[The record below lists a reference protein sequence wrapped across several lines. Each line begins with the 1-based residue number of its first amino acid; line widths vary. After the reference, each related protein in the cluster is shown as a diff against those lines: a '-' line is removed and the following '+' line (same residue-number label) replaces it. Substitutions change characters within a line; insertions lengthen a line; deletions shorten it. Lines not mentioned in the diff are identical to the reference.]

1 MSDSLEFD
9 FDVDAAWMQFQ
20 RTLGDYVSAMRDGD
34 ALVIESR
41 YDTTDGVPDTAAC
54 VQFYAWD
61 LDMVRCEIPAN
72 EHLHSSR
79 AITADQ
85 RDALSALGFRISHND
100 EPAAP
105 HVDRN
110 RSWSD
115 DLAKKT
121 VAVFRDI
128 WGLPHPSFLSSRA
141 TGRYDVPSFDI
152 AVTEPD
158 VYVVPLCVQPKGKE
172 HLQQLVDRALEPWFG
187 FPPDHDPDGD
197 IPLRFVGG
205 TAYVSVKPTEPV
217 VEINSTLVHAVS
229 GRTRAAELLVDLNLQ
244 LPDVMLHLVQDCIV
258 AQVRVSGSPFVADH
272 LLWAVRMLSH
282 VWEQVDDKFAEDF
295 GGVLGEPTPPTV
307 DADDF
312 PDGLLELV
320 DLLAASEEEPLDPHA
335 VLECCSSDR
344 DVVVSYL
351 RISAEQEASWRGM
364 AVAADLGD
372 EHCDV
377 DEADRESANWGRAV
391 SALREVLRS
400 TPDQVTPVVDPSA
413 IQLQLFETDEVAEV
427 SEERSEDQ

>member
-79 AITADQ
+79 SITEEQ
-85 RDALSALGFRISHND
+85 RQALSALGFRISLNS
-100 EPAAP
+100 EPTAP

-121 VAVFRDI
+121 VSVFRDI

-141 TGRYDVPSFDI
+141 TGRYDVPSFDVS
-152 AVTEPD
+152 ATEPD
-158 VYVVPLCVQPKGKE
+158 STVVPLCVQPKGRE
-172 HLQQLVDRALEPWFG
+172 HLQQLVDHALEPWFG

-282 VWEQVDDKFAEDF
+282 VWEQVDEKFAEDF
-295 GGVLGEPTPPTV
+295 GGMLGEPAPPTV
-307 DADDF
+307 TAADF

-320 DLLAASEEEPLDPHA
+320 ELAAESDAPLDLKA
-335 VLECCSSDR
+335 VLARCSSDR

-351 RISAEQEASWRGM
+351 RISAEQEALWRAM

-377 DEADRESANWGRAV
+377 DDADREAAKWSRTVA
-391 SALREVLRS
+391 ALREVLRS
-400 TPDQVTPVVDPSA
+400 TPEQVTPVVDPSA

-427 SEERSEDQ
+427 SDDISDDK

>member
-9 FDVDAAWMQFQ
+9 FDVDAAWMHFQ
-20 RTLGDYVSAMRDGD
+20 RKLGDYVSAMRDGD

-72 EHLHSSR
+72 EYLHSSR
-79 AITADQ
+79 AITVEQ
-85 RDALSALGFRISHND
+85 RDALSHIGFRTSVD
-100 EPAAP
+100 SEPTAP

-128 WGLPHPSFLSSRA
+128 WGLPHPSFLGSRA
-141 TGRYDVPSFDI
+141 TGRYDVPSFD
-152 AVTEPD
+152 ATTAETD
-158 VYVVPLCVQPKGKE
+158 TAVVPLCVQPKGKV

-197 IPLRFVGG
+197 IPLRFAGG

-282 VWEQVDDKFAEDF
+282 VWEQVDEKFAEDF
-295 GGVLGEPTPPTV
+295 GGALGEPTPPPI

-320 DLLAASEEEPLDPHA
+320 ELLARSDESLDLDT
-335 VLECCSSDR
+335 VLGRCSSDR

-377 DEADRESANWGRAV
+377 DEADREAVKWGRAV
-391 SALREVLRS
+391 TALREVLRS
-400 TPDQVTPVVDPSA
+400 TPEQVTPVVDPSA
-413 IQLQLFETDEVAEV
+413 IQLQLFETDEVAEI
-427 SEERSEDQ
+427 SDERSDEQ

>member
-20 RTLGDYVSAMRDGD
+20 RTLGDYVSVMRDGD
-34 ALVIESR
+34 ALVLESR

-61 LDMVRCEIPAN
+61 LDMVRCEVPAN
-72 EHLHSSR
+72 EHLNINR
-79 AITADQ
+79 VITDDQ
-85 RDALSALGFRISHND
+85 REALSALGFRVSFD
-100 EPAAP
+100 SEPTAP

-121 VAVFRDI
+121 VSVFRDI
-128 WGLPHPSFLSSRA
+128 WGLPHPSFLSSRT
-141 TGRYDVPSFDI
+141 TGRYDVPSFDVS
-152 AVTEPD
+152 ATAPD
-158 VYVVPLCVQPKGKE
+158 STVVPLCVQPKGRE
-172 HLQQLVDRALEPWFG
+172 HLQQLVDHALEPWFG

-282 VWEQVDDKFAEDF
+282 VWEQVDEKFAEDF
-295 GGVLGEPTPPTV
+295 GGRLGEPVPPTV
-307 DADDF
+307 DAEDF

-320 DLLAASEEEPLDPHA
+320 ELAAGSDEPLDLRA
-335 VLECCSSDR
+335 VLVCCSSDR

-377 DEADRESANWGRAV
+377 AEADREAVNWGRTVA
-391 SALREVLRS
+391 ALREVLRS
-400 TPDQVTPVVDPSA
+400 TPEQVTPVVDPSA

-427 SEERSEDQ
+427 SDDISDDQ

>member
-9 FDVDAAWMQFQ
+9 FDVDSAWMHFQ
-20 RTLGDYVSAMRDGD
+20 RRLGEYVSAMRDGD

-41 YDTTDGVPDTAAC
+41 YDSTDGVPDTAAC

-61 LDMVRCEIPAN
+61 LDMVRCELPAN

-79 AITADQ
+79 AITDAQ
-85 RDALSALGFRISHND
+85 REALNALGFRTSRD
-100 EPAAP
+100 SEPTPP

-141 TGRYDVPSFDI
+141 TGRYDVPSFE
-152 AVTEPD
+152 ASTEP
-158 VYVVPLCVQPKGKE
+158 VSAVVPLCVQPKGKD

-197 IPLRFVGG
+197 IPLRFVNG
-205 TAYVSVKPTEPV
+205 TAYVTVKSTEPV
-217 VEINSTLVHAVS
+217 VEINSTLVHAVT
-229 GRTRAAELLVDLNLQ
+229 GRTRAAELLVDLNVQ

-295 GGVLGEPTPPTV
+295 GGRLGEPTPPV
-307 DADDF
+307 LEGDDF
-312 PDGLLELV
+312 PDGLLALIELIADSPDAV
-320 DLLAASEEEPLDPHA
+320 EPRT

-377 DEADRESANWGRAV
+377 DEADREAANWGRAV
-391 SALREVLRS
+391 AALREVLRS
-400 TPDQVTPVVDPSA
+400 TPEQVTPVVDPSA

-427 SEERSEDQ
+427 SDERSDDQ

>member
-20 RTLGDYVSAMRDGD
+20 RRLGDYVNAMRDGD
-34 ALVIESR
+34 ALVVESR
-41 YDTTDGVPDTAAC
+41 YDSTDGVPDTAAC

-79 AITADQ
+79 AINAEQ
-85 RDALSALGFRISHND
+85 REALGALGFHMSVD
-100 EPAAP
+100 TEPTAP

-141 TGRYDVPSFDI
+141 TGRYDVPSFD
-152 AVTEPD
+152 VDTPEPGIT
-158 VYVVPLCVQPKGKE
+158 VVPLCVQPKGKE

-187 FPPDHDPDGD
+187 FPPDHDLDGD
-197 IPLRFVGG
+197 IPLRFAGG

-282 VWEQVDDKFAEDF
+282 VWEQVDEKFAEDF
-295 GGVLGEPTPPTV
+295 GGALGEPTPPAV
-307 DADDF
+307 DAVDF

-320 DLLAASEEEPLDPHA
+320 DLVAESDEPLDPDA
-335 VLECCSSDR
+335 VLACCSSDR

-364 AVAADLGD
+364 AIAADLGD

-377 DEADRESANWGRAV
+377 DEADREAGNWAGAV
-391 SALREVLRS
+391 AALREVLRS
-400 TPDQVTPVVDPSA
+400 TPEQVTPVVDPSA
-413 IQLQLFETDEVAEV
+413 IQLQLFETDEVAEI
-427 SEERSEDQ
+427 SDELSDEQ

>member
-9 FDVDAAWMQFQ
+9 FDVDSAWMHFQ
-20 RTLGDYVSAMRDGD
+20 RRLGEYVSAMRDGD

-41 YDTTDGVPDTAAC
+41 YDSTDGVPDTAAC

-61 LDMVRCEIPAN
+61 LDMVRCELPAN

-79 AITADQ
+79 AITDAQ
-85 RDALSALGFRISHND
+85 REALHALGFRTSRD
-100 EPAAP
+100 SEPTPP

-141 TGRYDVPSFDI
+141 TGRYDVPSFE
-152 AVTEPD
+152 ASTEP
-158 VYVVPLCVQPKGKE
+158 VSAVVPLCVQPKGKD

-197 IPLRFVGG
+197 IPLRFVNG
-205 TAYVSVKPTEPV
+205 TAYVTVKSTEPV
-217 VEINSTLVHAVS
+217 VEINSTLVHAVT
-229 GRTRAAELLVDLNLQ
+229 GRTRAAELLVDLNVQ

-295 GGVLGEPTPPTV
+295 GGRLGEPTPPV
-307 DADDF
+307 LDGDDF
-312 PDGLLELV
+312 PDGLLALIELIADSPDAV
-320 DLLAASEEEPLDPHA
+320 EPRT

-377 DEADRESANWGRAV
+377 DEADREAANWGRAV
-391 SALREVLRS
+391 AALREVLRS
-400 TPDQVTPVVDPSA
+400 TPEQVTPVVDPSA

-427 SEERSEDQ
+427 SDERSDDQ

>member
-9 FDVDAAWMQFQ
+9 FDVDSAWMHFQ
-20 RTLGDYVSAMRDGD
+20 RRLGEYVSAMRDGD

-41 YDTTDGVPDTAAC
+41 YDSTDGAPDTAAC

-61 LDMVRCEIPAN
+61 LDMVRCELPAN

-79 AITADQ
+79 AITDAQ
-85 RDALSALGFRISHND
+85 REALNALGFRTSRD
-100 EPAAP
+100 SEPTPP

-141 TGRYDVPSFDI
+141 TGRYDVPSFEPS
-152 AVTEPD
+152 TEP
-158 VYVVPLCVQPKGKE
+158 VSAVVPLCVQPKGKD

-197 IPLRFVGG
+197 IPLRFVNG
-205 TAYVSVKPTEPV
+205 TAYVTVKSTEPV
-217 VEINSTLVHAVS
+217 VEINSTLVHAVT
-229 GRTRAAELLVDLNLQ
+229 GRTRAAELLVDLNVQ

-295 GGVLGEPTPPTV
+295 GGRLGEPTPPV
-307 DADDF
+307 LDGDDF
-312 PDGLLELV
+312 PDGLLALIELIADSPDAV
-320 DLLAASEEEPLDPHA
+320 EPRT

-377 DEADRESANWGRAV
+377 DEADREAANWGRAV
-391 SALREVLRS
+391 AALREVLRS
-400 TPDQVTPVVDPSA
+400 TPEQATPVVDPSA

-427 SEERSEDQ
+427 SDERSDDQ

>member
-9 FDVDAAWMQFQ
+9 FDLDAAWMLFQ
-20 RTLGDYVSAMRDGD
+20 RSLGDYVSAMRDGD

-41 YDTTDGVPDTAAC
+41 YDTTDGIPDTAAC

-72 EHLHSSR
+72 EHLSSTR
-79 AITADQ
+79 AITGEQ
-85 RDALSALGFRISHND
+85 RESLSALGFRVSSD
-100 EPAAP
+100 ADPTPP

-121 VAVFRDI
+121 VSVFRDI

-141 TGRYDVPSFDI
+141 TGRYDVPGFDPS
-152 AVTEPD
+152 AAEPD
-158 VYVVPLCVQPKGKE
+158 STVVPLCVQPKGRE

-187 FPPDHDPDGD
+187 FPPVHDPDGD
-197 IPLRFVGG
+197 IPLRFASG
-205 TAYVSVKPTEPV
+205 TAYVSVKPSEPV

-282 VWEQVDDKFAEDF
+282 VWEQVDEKFAEDF
-295 GGVLGEPTPPTV
+295 GGKLGEPTPVT
-307 DADDF
+307 ADVHEF

-320 DLLAASEEEPLDPHA
+320 ELAARSDEPLDLHA
-335 VLECCSSDR
+335 VLVCCSSDR

-377 DEADRESANWGRAV
+377 DEADREASSWARTTA
-391 SALREVLRS
+391 ALREVLRS
-400 TPDQVTPVVDPSA
+400 TPEQVTPVVDPSA
-413 IQLQLFETDEVAEV
+413 IQLQLFETDDVAEI
-427 SEERSEDQ
+427 SDDRSEDQ